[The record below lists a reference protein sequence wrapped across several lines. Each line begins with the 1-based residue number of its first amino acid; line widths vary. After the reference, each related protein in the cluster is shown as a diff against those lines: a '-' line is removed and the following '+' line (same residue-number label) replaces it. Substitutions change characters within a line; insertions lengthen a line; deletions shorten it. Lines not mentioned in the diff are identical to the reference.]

1 MKRHLFR
8 RMGRFLRPQAPSL
21 AGAAALAALSGLLA
35 LLVPLVAGWAVEA
48 IGTGPGAADLTA
60 VLRYCAAGLG
70 AAVLSAVCSYG
81 ASAALVRVGQT
92 VSYTLRKAAFQQ
104 ITQLPVRYFDT
115 HPAGDLISRVC
126 YDVDT
131 VNAALS
137 TDLLQIGTSLL
148 TVIGSFV
155 MLLMLSPLLSGVFF
169 LTVPLSV
176 LLTRLQMKHIH
187 PLFRRRSQEL
197 GALNSF
203 AEERVSC
210 QRAIRVYGVEAA
222 DLRQF
227 AEKNDAASETY
238 YKADCASTA
247 LGPSVNFINNL
258 SLAAVSVFGALL
270 YLGGGLSLGALSSF
284 VLYSRKFSGPIR
296 ETAELLSD
304 LQASV
309 AAAERVLDLLDQ
321 PAEDGDLPG
330 AREPGK
336 LSGAI
341 SFRHVDFGYDPAH
354 PVLRDFSADIPAGS
368 MVAVVGPT
376 GAGKTTLVSLLLRF
390 YTPQKGSITIDGVDV
405 RSLSQHRLRELIGYA
420 PQKGMLFSGTVAEN
434 LRYGKEDA
442 DEEELKAALSTAQAL
457 GFVEG
462 MDEGVQSPISQ
473 GGTNV
478 SGGQRQ
484 RLSIARALARKA
496 PIYIFDD
503 SFSALDF
510 KTDAALRKALARD
523 TQNATVLIVAQR
535 VSTILH
541 AQQIIVLDQGKMVGK
556 GTHKELLQTCPEY
569 REIAESQLQKE
580 ELE

>member
-8 RMGRFLRPQAPSL
+8 RMGRFLRPQASSL

-304 LQASV
+304 LQASG

-321 PAEDGDLPG
+321 PAATCRAPG
-330 AREPGK
+330 SHASSPAPSPSAMWTSAMTPPTRCCGTSARTSPPAAWWLWWGPPG
-336 LSGAI
+336 
-341 SFRHVDFGYDPAH
+341 PAR
-354 PVLRDFSADIPAGS
+354 PPWSPS
-368 MVAVVGPT
+368 CC
-376 GAGKTTLVSLLLRF
+376 
-390 YTPQKGSITIDGVDV
+390 GSIRPRRAPSPLTDCPSSSTPGTASGVAWPSSC
-405 RSLSQHRLRELIGYA
+405 RTAGCAAA
-420 PQKGMLFSGTVAEN
+420 PSRKT
-434 LRYGKEDA
+434 
-442 DEEELKAALSTAQAL
+442 
-457 GFVEG
+457 
-462 MDEGVQSPISQ
+462 SP
-473 GGTNV
+473 T
-478 SGGQRQ
+478 R
-484 RLSIARALARKA
+484 AR
-496 PIYIFDD
+496 I
-503 SFSALDF
+503 
-510 KTDAALRKALARD
+510 
-523 TQNATVLIVAQR
+523 
-535 VSTILH
+535 
-541 AQQIIVLDQGKMVGK
+541 
-556 GTHKELLQTCPEY
+556 
-569 REIAESQLQKE
+569 
-580 ELE
+580 

>member
-227 AEKNDAASETY
+227 AEKNDAARQIAERLSTGKPKKDKVYNTAIYRFEWKSEECVTIGLAGHILAPDFCDSVLFDKKLGWY
-238 YKADCASTA
+238 SVTEDGEMLPADM
-247 LGPSVNFINNL
+247 PSLNKYPPVM
-258 SLAAVSVFGALL
+258 
-270 YLGGGLSLGALSSF
+270 
-284 VLYSRKFSGPIR
+284 
-296 ETAELLSD
+296 AELLRRAGFKVDLQSMDWATLVTRRTKSSPVSEGGWNGFITFWNQADTFNPLFFAPLTGSGLKGWFGWTDDPKLEALKDEFVGTSD
-304 LQASV
+304 LAKRKEL
-309 AAAERVLDLLDQ
+309 AEGIQLRVMD
-321 PAEDGDLPG
+321 
-330 AREPGK
+330 
-336 LSGAI
+336 SG
-341 SFRHVDFGYDPAH
+341 VY
-354 PVLRDFSADIPAGS
+354 
-368 MVAVVGPT
+368 
-376 GAGKTTLVSLLLRF
+376 
-390 YTPQKGSITIDGVDV
+390 
-405 RSLSQHRLRELIGYA
+405 
-420 PQKGMLFSGTVAEN
+420 GMLGEA
-434 LRYGKEDA
+434 K
-442 DEEELKAALSTAQAL
+442 
-457 GFVEG
+457 
-462 MDEGVQSPISQ
+462 PI
-473 GGTNV
+473 
-478 SGGQRQ
+478 
-484 RLSIARALARKA
+484 I
-496 PIYIFDD
+496 
-503 SFSALDF
+503 
-510 KTDAALRKALARD
+510 ALRKNISGLVEAPISVFWGLKKD
-523 TQNATVLIVAQR
+523 
-535 VSTILH
+535 
-541 AQQIIVLDQGKMVGK
+541 
-556 GTHKELLQTCPEY
+556 
-569 REIAESQLQKE
+569 
-580 ELE
+580 